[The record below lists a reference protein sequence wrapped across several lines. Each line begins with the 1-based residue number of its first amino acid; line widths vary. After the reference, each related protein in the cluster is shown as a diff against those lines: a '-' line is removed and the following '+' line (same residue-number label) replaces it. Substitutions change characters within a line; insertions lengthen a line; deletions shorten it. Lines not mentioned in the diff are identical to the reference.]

1 MNRKRIK
8 AQIFNALTRP
18 VAPIH
23 PSGQG
28 SWWYFKRALRHRLRL
43 PVRIHGILVNVHRV
57 GSPLIVSRLLANWY
71 EQSEVQ
77 ALRGAIEPA
86 DRVLELGA
94 GLGMTGCLAAQSA
107 KKGQVLSFEANP
119 ELVSLA
125 REHAEMNGCRNFE
138 VRHGILAASSG
149 EHDFFVSPRFW
160 VSRLQPTPGWKKIK
174 VKAFSVREIVE
185 SFRPSV
191 VIIDIEGGEYDLL
204 QFEADWST
212 DELRKLFV
220 EFHQTEVAKDW
231 LQDSWLF
238 RSEAWMSS
246 ISLQNVLEAID
257 SSHVTVT
264 FQRKSTG
271 RI

>member
-1 MNRKRIK
+1 MNWKRIQ
-8 AQIFNALTRP
+8 AQIFNALTRS

-43 PVRIHGILVNVHRV
+43 PVRIHGILVNTHKV

-77 ALRGAIEPA
+77 ALKGGIEPT

-107 KKGQVLSFEANP
+107 TNGQVLSFEANP

-125 REHAEMNGCRNFE
+125 REHAEMNGCRNIE
-138 VRHGILAASSG
+138 VRHGILAANSG
-149 EHDFFVSPRFW
+149 EHDFFVSPQFW
-160 VSRLQPTPGWKKIK
+160 VSKLQPTPGWKRIQ
-174 VKAFSVREIVE
+174 VKAFSLREIVG
-185 SFRPSV
+185 SFRPTV
-191 VIIDIEGGEYDLL
+191 VMIDIEGGEYDLL
-204 QFEADWST
+204 QSASDWSN
-212 DELRKLFV
+212 DELRQLMV
-220 EFHQTEVAKDW
+220 EFHQTEMAREW
-231 LQDSWLF
+231 FQNSWLF
-238 RSEAWMSS
+238 YSTDWASS
-246 ISLQNVLEAID
+246 LTLEEVLEAID
-257 SSHVTVT
+257 SNHVTVT

-271 RI
+271 RT